1 MNKVFHILL
10 KAVCMC
16 VISINYYFHHI
27 IRHQFNNAIR
37 LNEVDSCEWCFIYP
51 QNNKRNFWSVRSPG
65 QSIYIAMSL
74 AREASNEKFTLGRT
88 ECRVKEKKE
97 WQKLRRDYWR
107 IRGSPDF
114 KRRGNNAPR
123 TLVRSRPFLSTPVSG
138 VVAWPEWSFNYVA
151 RLPLIRH
158 STSSAPRES
167 REIASPFFPPTIG
180 LLATP
185 CRRMERKRARK
196 DVRERRRKEKKKREK
211 KTVGW
216 VGELAK

>member
-1 MNKVFHILL
+1 MKLIHVNDVL
-10 KAVCMC
+10 
-16 VISINYYFHHI
+16 SIPRI
-27 IRHQFNNAIR
+27 INATFGLPVRSIAR
-37 LNEVDSCEWCFIYP
+37 AIDLHRYVAGTRSIEREIYP
-51 QNNKRNFWSVRSPG
+51 WADRVSNKG
-65 QSIYIAMSL
+65 
-74 AREASNEKFTLGRT
+74 
-88 ECRVKEKKE
+88 KKR

-158 STSSAPRES
+158 STSSTSAPRES

-196 DVRERRRKEKKKREK
+196 ETWEKEGGRRRKKREK

>member
-1 MNKVFHILL
+1 
-10 KAVCMC
+10 
-16 VISINYYFHHI
+16 
-27 IRHQFNNAIR
+27 
-37 LNEVDSCEWCFIYP
+37 
-51 QNNKRNFWSVRSPG
+51 
-65 QSIYIAMSL
+65 MSL

-167 REIASPFFPPTIG
+167 REIASPFFSPTIG

-185 CRRMERKRARK
+185 CRRMERRRRARK
-196 DVRERRRKEKKKREK
+196 ETWEKEGGRGKKKKRKENSWLGGWTREI
-211 KTVGW
+211 KT
-216 VGELAK
+216 ELDVFQAVYRESARKSPTRTSASIIPTE